1 MAVRKMTAA
10 EVDRARNSIVLCEAY
25 ERLFNTEDGKLVLAD
40 LERRAC
46 INDTTYDP
54 TAKLEHTIFNEGRRS
69 IVLHVRYV
77 MRPET
82 RDELVRRVVGTP
94 KREQGEIPNG

>member
-1 MAVRKMTAA
+1 MAERKMTAA

-40 LERRAC
+40 LERRGC
-46 INDTTYDP
+46 INETTYDP
-54 TAKLEHTIFNEGRRS
+54 AAKPEHTIFNEGRRS
-69 IVLHVRYV
+69 IVLHVRYA

-82 RDELVRRVVGTP
+82 RDDLVRRVVGTP